1 MVTLTSIFILALTF
15 SSFSCSSPLSL
26 GIWILYLTLLIS
38 LTSALIFSTWLA
50 IFILLIYVSG
60 LLVIFAYF
68 AALTPNRMFIISNSY
83 KTFFLSF
90 SVFLSYYSLL
100 NITYTPSYFL
110 TNNFSYNN
118 FSYMFI
124 DNNIPIF
131 IFLVLFL
138 FFVLVAVV
146 KISNFSSGPLR
157 SWL

>member
-118 FSYMFI
+118 FSYIFI

>member
-118 FSYMFI
+118 FSYIFI
-124 DNNIPIF
+124 HNNIPIF